1 MEQNNELKLFEDK
14 KIRAKWDE
22 EKEKWYFSVVDVVAV
37 LTDNDYQSGR
47 KYWKTLKMRLNKE
60 GSELVTNCYQLKMQ
74 SSDGKYYNTDVM
86 DVKKILRLIQSIP
99 SKKAEPFKLWLA
111 QVGKERIDEAYDPEI
126 AINRALDIY
135 RKKGYSEEWINQRLK
150 TIDIRKEFTDELKE
164 KGISEAKDFAILT
177 NILTQAWS
185 GHSVKEYKN
194 LKGLKKENL
203 PDNMTNMELVLNM
216 LAETSSTE
224 ISKSKKEKGFMEA
237 QDSVIEGGNIARV
250 AREQLER
257 KTGKKVVSDKN
268 AKEIRKLN
276 SGKEQ
281 FFEIT
286 RKNLVCLIFSV
297 ILENLPISYKRDIKK
312 AIKILKENNSKEI
325 FIFGSLVNGNYN
337 ENSDIDIAVRGLS
350 QDIFYKVASILLFE
364 LENEI
369 DFIDLDDEQN
379 RFSKILLKIKIEGL
393 LKVG

>member
-1 MEQNNELKLFEDK
+1 MEQYNQLKLFEDK

-22 EKEKWYFSVVDVVAV
+22 GQEKWYFSVVDVVSV
-37 LTDNDYQSGR
+37 LTDNDYQKSR
-47 KYWKTLKMRLNKE
+47 NYWKWLKNKLIQE
-60 GSELVTNCYQLKMQ
+60 GSELVSNTNQLKMK
-74 SSDGKYYNTDVM
+74 SVDGKYYNTDVM
-86 DVKKILRLIQSIP
+86 NTEQVLRLIQSIP

-150 TIDIRKEFTDELKE
+150 TIDIRKEFTDELRE
-164 KGISEAKDFAILT
+164 KGIIEAKDFAILT

-203 PDNMTNMELVLNM
+203 RDNMTNMELVLNM

-224 ISKSKKEKGFMEA
+224 ISKSKNEKGFKEA

-257 KTGKKVVSDKN
+257 KTGKRVVSNKSV
-268 AKEIRKLN
+268 KEIRKLN
-276 SGKEQ
+276 SGK
-281 FFEIT
+281 
-286 RKNLVCLIFSV
+286 
-297 ILENLPISYKRDIKK
+297 
-312 AIKILKENNSKEI
+312 
-325 FIFGSLVNGNYN
+325 
-337 ENSDIDIAVRGLS
+337 
-350 QDIFYKVASILLFE
+350 
-364 LENEI
+364 
-369 DFIDLDDEQN
+369 
-379 RFSKILLKIKIEGL
+379 
-393 LKVG
+393 

>member
-14 KIRAKWDE
+14 KIRAKWNDE
-22 EKEKWYFSVVDVVAV
+22 QEKWYFSVVDIVAA
-37 LTDNDYQSGR
+37 LTDNDYQGGR

-86 DVKKILRLIQSIP
+86 TTEQILRLIQSIP
-99 SKKAEPFKLWLA
+99 SKKVEPLKLWLA

-126 AINRALDIY
+126 AINRALDTY

-164 KGISEAKDFAILT
+164 KGISASKDFAILT

-185 GHSVKEYKN
+185 GYSVKEYKN

-203 PDNMTNMELVLNM
+203 RDNMTNMELVLNM

-224 ISKSKKEKGFMEA
+224 ISKSKNRKGFKEA
-237 QDSVIEGGNIARV
+237 EDSVKKGGNIAKI
-250 AREQLER
+250 AKEQLE
-257 KTGKKVVSDKN
+257 KETGKKVISDKN

-276 SGKEQ
+276 SGE
-281 FFEIT
+281 E
-286 RKNLVCLIFSV
+286 
-297 ILENLPISYKRDIKK
+297 
-312 AIKILKENNSKEI
+312 
-325 FIFGSLVNGNYN
+325 
-337 ENSDIDIAVRGLS
+337 
-350 QDIFYKVASILLFE
+350 
-364 LENEI
+364 
-369 DFIDLDDEQN
+369 
-379 RFSKILLKIKIEGL
+379 
-393 LKVG
+393 

>member
-1 MEQNNELKLFEDK
+1 MGQENELKIFEDK

-22 EKEKWYFSVVDVVAV
+22 EEEKWYFSVVDIVAV
-37 LTDNDYQSGR
+37 LTENDYQAGR

-74 SSDGKYYNTDVM
+74 SIDGKYYNTDVM
-86 DVKKILRLIQSIP
+86 TIEQILRLIQSIP
-99 SKKAEPFKLWLA
+99 SKKAEPLKLWLA

-164 KGISEAKDFAILT
+164 KGIDSGKDFAILT

-185 GHSVKEYKN
+185 GYSVKEYKN

-203 PDNMTNMELVLNM
+203 RDNMTNMELVLNM

-224 ISKSKKEKGFMEA
+224 ISKSKKRKGFKEA
-237 QDSVIEGGNIARV
+237 EDSVIKGGNIARI
-250 AREQLER
+250 AKEQLER
-257 KTGKKVVSDKN
+257 ETGKKVVSDKN

-276 SGKEQ
+276 SGE
-281 FFEIT
+281 E
-286 RKNLVCLIFSV
+286 
-297 ILENLPISYKRDIKK
+297 
-312 AIKILKENNSKEI
+312 
-325 FIFGSLVNGNYN
+325 
-337 ENSDIDIAVRGLS
+337 
-350 QDIFYKVASILLFE
+350 
-364 LENEI
+364 
-369 DFIDLDDEQN
+369 
-379 RFSKILLKIKIEGL
+379 
-393 LKVG
+393 

>member
-1 MEQNNELKLFEDK
+1 MKQNNELKLFEDK
-14 KIRAKWDE
+14 KIRVKWNE
-22 EKEKWYFSVVDVVAV
+22 EQEKWYFSVVDIVAA
-37 LTDNDYQSGR
+37 LTDNDYQGGR

-86 DVKKILRLIQSIP
+86 TTEQILRLIQSIP

-126 AINRALDIY
+126 AINRALDTY

-164 KGISEAKDFAILT
+164 KGISASKDFAILT

-185 GHSVKEYKN
+185 GYSVKEYKN

-203 PDNMTNMELVLNM
+203 RDNMTNMELVLNM

-224 ISKSKKEKGFMEA
+224 ISKSKNRKGFKEA
-237 QDSVIEGGNIARV
+237 EDSVKKGGNIAKI
-250 AREQLER
+250 AKEQLE
-257 KTGKKVVSDKN
+257 KETGKKVISDKN

-276 SGKEQ
+276 SGE
-281 FFEIT
+281 E
-286 RKNLVCLIFSV
+286 
-297 ILENLPISYKRDIKK
+297 
-312 AIKILKENNSKEI
+312 
-325 FIFGSLVNGNYN
+325 
-337 ENSDIDIAVRGLS
+337 
-350 QDIFYKVASILLFE
+350 
-364 LENEI
+364 
-369 DFIDLDDEQN
+369 
-379 RFSKILLKIKIEGL
+379 
-393 LKVG
+393 